1 MKSTTNSQKLSLTT
15 ALCSSLTVILTLAIV
30 RLLYIQASSDNSNN
44 LHVSRKHVAA
54 VAVTPATPSSSTS
67 QQQDGGNSVANVTV
81 TPANLFSDS
90 NRQSVLLT
98 HTRYELMHQIALN
111 RLLHHSKSSRSSGS
125 SSSRSNSSSSS
136 NNSSNNIAY
145 NDMFL
150 YLSLADDNCSSLTVA
165 EAQQAL
171 TNTHYYRAMKQR
183 FDAKVAETPVDEGYS
198 AQLDGQAAFYT
209 LLASQPW
216 VRQICEVGFNAGHS
230 AFYWLA
236 ANNRTRLLSFDL
248 GIHPYSKKMADFL
261 SDLFP
266 DRLRIVWGDSTQ
278 TVPQLVASLK
288 AENMSLSCDVIV
300 LDGGHDYPIAVADL
314 RNMRAFVTSPLNVVI
329 MDDTPCVAFWCEGP
343 TKAWLELRTH
353 IKPLMGCVHM
363 TDVRRGFSVGYY
375 VV

>member
-1 MKSTTNSQKLSLTT
+1 MKSSTNTQKLSLTT

-30 RLLYIQASSDNSNN
+30 RLLYIQASSDNYNN
-44 LHVSRKHVAA
+44 LHVSREHVAA
-54 VAVTPATPSSSTS
+54 VTVTPASPSSSVS
-67 QQQDGGNSVANVTV
+67 QQQDGGNNIVNGTV
-81 TPANLFSDS
+81 TAENLFSGS
-90 NRQSVLLT
+90 NRQPVLLT
-98 HTRYELMHQIALN
+98 NTRYELMHQIAVN
-111 RLLHHSKSSRSSGS
+111 RLLHHSKSSRSSTS
-125 SSSRSNSSSSS
+125 SNS
-136 NNSSNNIAY
+136 SSNNIAY

-150 YLSLADDNCSSLTVA
+150 YLSLADDNCSALTVA
-165 EAQQAL
+165 EAQHVL
-171 TNTHYYRAMKQR
+171 TNTHYYRTVKKQ

-236 ANNRTRLLSFDL
+236 ASNRTRLLSFDL

-266 DRLRIVWGDSTQ
+266 NRLRIAWGDSTQ

-288 AENMSLSCDVIV
+288 AENLSMSCDVIV

-314 RNMRAFVTSPLNVVI
+314 RNMRTFVTSPLNVVI
-329 MDDTPCVAFWCEGP
+329 MDDTPCVAFWCQGP

-353 IKPLMGCVHM
+353 IKPLMGCVN
-363 TDVRRGFSVGYY
+363 TADVRRGFSVGYY